1 MEKLYNITET
11 AKALCLS
18 RNTIYKWIKKG
29 QIAVINMNGLT
40 RVKESEIKRLRG
52 EE

>member
-1 MEKLYNITET
+1 MDKLYNISET
-11 AKALCLS
+11 AKALYVS
-18 RNTIYKWIKKG
+18 RPTVYKWIKKG
-29 QIAVINMNGLT
+29 QLETIDLNGLT